1 MSAGRGYFVA
11 EFADTSGLLQTN
23 VFYCDDLNDLQRE
36 IEALGGYLIRAR
48 RKRYSFWDKGFVNLD
63 YKVRFL
69 RALLTHIKSGQSSGR
84 ALALVIDSEEANKM
98 RKELNPALEVLDRGG
113 DFSQALE
120 HMRIF
125 DRTVISILRGGE
137 SVGDIGK
144 AVEAGVRYLRSLRE
158 AQNKLL
164 LAIGAL
170 GFDLLAAFSS
180 IGFLQYIGLPWL
192 EQNGMKQGSPEKI
205 AAFKA
210 AVANAYLANGIMMW
224 GTILVCATLAAI
236 IAAGVLGGP
245 ALRLLADRALL
256 RVPLLRSLFIH
267 RAIAD
272 TFGIVAVMVSG
283 RVNIDRAINTAKDA
297 TPVPTVAH
305 YWDTVLRRMSNGVMP
320 STAMKS
326 DMLMRS
332 EVLAITNSPDT
343 NGLAATLLEISTD
356 REQLAKESA
365 DTLIQWAIAIA
376 MFYVMAIFGIGFYV
390 LDVQGTGMDAMM
402 DGALGGGF

>member
-1 MSAGRGYFVA
+1 MNGKSYFVA
-11 EFADTSGLLQTN
+11 EFTDASGLMRRD
-23 VFYCDDLNDLQRE
+23 VYFCDDCNEVARE
-36 IEALGGYLIRAR
+36 VEALGCFLIRAR
-48 RKRYSFWDKGFVNLD
+48 RKRYTWWEKKFVSLD

-69 RALLTHIKSGQSSGR
+69 RALMTHIKTGQSSGR
-84 ALALVIDSEEANKM
+84 ALSIVIASEENQSL

-120 HMRIF
+120 YLRIF

-158 AQNKLL
+158 AQHKLL

-170 GFDLLAAFSS
+170 GVDLFAAFSS

-205 AAFKA
+205 AEFKA
-210 AVANAYLANGIMMW
+210 AIANAYLANGGMLW
-224 GTILVCATLAAI
+224 GTILICSAI
-236 IAAGVLGGP
+236 AVILGAGLIGSP
-245 ALRLLADRALL
+245 HYRLLADRALL

-283 RVNIDRAINTAKDA
+283 RIAIDKAINTAKHA

-305 YWDTVLRRMSNGVMP
+305 YWATVLRRMSNGIMP

-332 EVLAITNSPDT
+332 EILAIANSPDT
-343 NGLAATLLEISTD
+343 NGLASTLLEISTD
-356 REQLAKESA
+356 REQLSNEAA
-365 DTLIQWAIAIA
+365 DRLIQWAIVIAI
-376 MFYVMAIFGIGFYV
+376 FYVVVVFAIGFYV
-390 LDVQGTGMDAMM
+390 LDVQGSGMDAMM
-402 DGALGGGF
+402 DYVSGGGF